1 LEAILAD
8 EQVGWQY
15 VVLKPA
21 QKYLERMQPDEQV
34 RIVEALDLL
43 LSAPE
48 TLDIKLLKGRSEL
61 RLRVGK
67 YRVLFIKDQEAQ
79 IYVVT
84 TIGSRGDI
92 YK

>member
-15 VVLKPA
+15 VVLKPT

>member
-1 LEAILAD
+1 LEAILTD

-48 TLDIKLLKGRSEL
+48 TLDIKPLKGLSEL
-61 RLRVGK
+61 RLWVGK

-84 TIGSRGDI
+84 TIGSRGDV